1 MPTQAASSDSLVS
14 VIVTGYNHGHFLAE
28 AIDSVLRQTWSA
40 IEVIMV
46 DDGSLDN
53 TRAVAGQYT
62 GIQYHYQSNQGLS
75 AARNAGVRLSKGEF
89 IVFLDADDWLYSEA
103 ISVGL
108 QYLRQ
113 NPPAVFSS
121 GAYNVVDVS
130 NRVTHP
136 GGIVVEND
144 HYLRMLE
151 GNYIGMHATVMY
163 RRTVFDSYSFDTSLT
178 ACEDYDLYL
187 RITRQHPVVHHTH
200 KIAAYREH
208 SSNMSKNS
216 AMMLAATHYVLSG
229 QKDTLRTMTERRAY
243 RKGHQFW
250 TTLYATQ
257 VYIQLCCSKRDALKL
272 IGKENLT
279 LLKKYRLD
287 LYLRYL
293 LKRTLLISALRKA
306 KTYAPTFALRWL
318 HQAGAYDT
326 FNPVPGQVRLGDLKR
341 DKPFSTNFGHDR
353 GGPIDRYYIEFFLQ
367 QQHAGI
373 RGRVLEIGDNEYT
386 LRFGGTL
393 VTKSD
398 VLHVH
403 QGNPQATFVGD
414 LSDAPHIPSDS
425 FDCIILTQTLHLIY
439 NIQGA
444 LKTCERILK
453 PGGTLLLTVPGISHI
468 DHDEWSQD
476 WLWAFTSVSLHRL
489 LLDTFTTDT
498 VTINTHGN
506 VFIAT
511 AFLYGMGISEVTRKQ
526 LDFHDPHYQVIVT
539 AKVVKAQSV

>member
-46 DDGSLDN
+46 DDGSLDS

-103 ISVGL
+103 ISIGL

-187 RITRQHPVVHHTH
+187 RITRQHRVHF
-200 KIAAYREH
+200 
-208 SSNMSKNS
+208 KNTS
-216 AMMLAATHYVLSG
+216 
-229 QKDTLRTMTERRAY
+229 
-243 RKGHQFW
+243 
-250 TTLYATQ
+250 
-257 VYIQLCCSKRDALKL
+257 I
-272 IGKENLT
+272 
-279 LLKKYRLD
+279 
-287 LYLRYL
+287 
-293 LKRTLLISALRKA
+293 
-306 KTYAPTFALRWL
+306 
-318 HQAGAYDT
+318 
-326 FNPVPGQVRLGDLKR
+326 
-341 DKPFSTNFGHDR
+341 
-353 GGPIDRYYIEFFLQ
+353 
-367 QQHAGI
+367 
-373 RGRVLEIGDNEYT
+373 
-386 LRFGGTL
+386 
-393 VTKSD
+393 
-398 VLHVH
+398 
-403 QGNPQATFVGD
+403 
-414 LSDAPHIPSDS
+414 
-425 FDCIILTQTLHLIY
+425 
-439 NIQGA
+439 
-444 LKTCERILK
+444 
-453 PGGTLLLTVPGISHI
+453 LLT
-468 DHDEWSQD
+468 
-476 WLWAFTSVSLHRL
+476 
-489 LLDTFTTDT
+489 
-498 VTINTHGN
+498 
-506 VFIAT
+506 
-511 AFLYGMGISEVTRKQ
+511 
-526 LDFHDPHYQVIVT
+526 
-539 AKVVKAQSV
+539 